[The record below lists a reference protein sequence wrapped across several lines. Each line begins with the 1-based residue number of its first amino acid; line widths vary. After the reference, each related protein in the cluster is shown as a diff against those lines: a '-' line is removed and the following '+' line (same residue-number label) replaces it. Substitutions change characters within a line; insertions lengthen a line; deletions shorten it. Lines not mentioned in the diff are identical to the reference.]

1 MGNGGH
7 PLAPRAGGANWLT
20 ALVVAVVL
28 VVAACSDDD
37 GQSASSTSST
47 TSSSPATTSTTTSTT
62 TTPETTDGADTLE
75 QELIDRYTTF
85 WEVRFEANQAPPNP
99 DDPRLAEYATGA
111 QLENVIDETQ
121 RNLDDGVALRRPE
134 DSVARSTVRVVE
146 VDGDEATLQECVVD
160 DGIVYRIDTG
170 EVVNDTVATHSVQAT
185 MRKVDGIWKV
195 AEAALLQRWEGV
207 AGCALAEES

>member
-47 TSSSPATTSTTTSTT
+47 TSSSPATTSTTTLTT

-85 WEVRFEANQAPPNP
+85 WDVRFEANQAPPNP

-111 QLENVIDETQ
+111 QLENVRAETTSRRDEGLAVREAADPVTSH
-121 RNLDDGVALRRPE
+121 DV
-134 DSVARSTVRVVE
+134 TV
-146 VDGDEATLQECVVD
+146 VDVSGDEASLQDCFVNDAV
-160 DGIVYRIDTG
+160 VYRIDSG
-170 EVVNDTVATHSVQAT
+170 EVVDDSVVTRSVAVVMVKVEGAWKLESATVIQ
-185 MRKVDGIWKV
+185 
-195 AEAALLQRWEGV
+195 EWEGV
-207 AGCALAEES
+207 AGCALDSSQ